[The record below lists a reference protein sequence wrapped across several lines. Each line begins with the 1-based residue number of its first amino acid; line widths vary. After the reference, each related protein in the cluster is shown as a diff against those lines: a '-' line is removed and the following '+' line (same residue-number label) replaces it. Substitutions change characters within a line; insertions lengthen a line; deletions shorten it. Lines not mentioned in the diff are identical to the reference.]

1 MGKQSKILAVLCGLI
16 VILLV
21 GSYALIQ
28 MTDKAKANQ
37 TETVEPEQEKQSEPE
52 KEPEPEKE
60 VVPESKTGLM
70 IGFDQ
75 SNKLT
80 DVLMVG
86 RVDTEQ
92 NKIKVI
98 SVPRDF
104 YIDFS
109 QEPFK
114 SIKKANPNIQ
124 IAHCRINEIY
134 INMGAKEEGLQVL
147 KQVIEALTGLTIDY
161 MATINVSGFKEVVD
175 IVGGVEFDVPERMYK
190 MDPYQNPPLRIDLQP
205 GLQLLNGEQAQGL
218 VRFRGYKMGDFQRIK
233 VQQSFITA
241 LFHKI
246 TASSTEQMTS
256 LVKQVFTMFKAD
268 FGIVVIMDYLN
279 YFLDKDIA
287 HVMDTDN
294 MITLEGYNDN
304 VNGAAILRFDV
315 EKNRE
320 KVKQLLTGEA
330 AETEKDAEKAADEP
344 KTNELKK
351 ADGQKD
357 SADRNKTEE
366 KQQEK
371 K

>member
-1 MGKQSKILAVLCGLI
+1 MGKQSKILAMLCCMI
-16 VILLV
+16 VILLA
-21 GSYALIQ
+21 GSYVVIQ
-28 MTDKAKANQ
+28 MTEKAK
-37 TETVEPEQEKQSEPE
+37 TEKTENNKTEQEQPE
-52 KEPEPEKE
+52 KEPEKVPEPEKE
-60 VVPESKTGLM
+60 IVPESKTGLM
-70 IGFDQ
+70 VGFDQ

-114 SIKKANPNIQ
+114 SIKKANPDIK

-134 INMGAKEEGLQVL
+134 INMGAKEEGLQTL

-190 MDPYQNPPLRIDLQP
+190 MDPYQNPPLRIDLKP
-205 GLQLLNGEQAQGL
+205 GLQLLDGEKAQGL

-256 LVKQVFTMFKAD
+256 LIRQVFKMFKAD

-287 HVMDTDN
+287 HVMSTDN
-294 MITLEGYNDN
+294 MITLEGYADS
-304 VNGAAILRFDV
+304 VNGASILRFDI
-315 EKNRE
+315 EKNHEQVQELLAE
-320 KVKQLLTGEA
+320 KP
-330 AETEKDAEKAADEP
+330 AETENNSEQAAP
-344 KTNELKK
+344 KSGEQIKT
-351 ADGQKD
+351 DGQKD
-357 SADRNKTEE
+357 TAGQDQAEE
-366 KQQEK
+366 KQ
-371 K
+371 

>member
-1 MGKQSKILAVLCGLI
+1 MGKQSKILAILCGLI
-16 VILLV
+16 VVLLV

-28 MTDKAKANQ
+28 MTEKAKADQMAKQEQKQQ
-37 TETVEPEQEKQSEPE
+37 TEPE

-75 SNKLT
+75 SNNLT

-114 SIKKANPNIQ
+114 SIKKANPNIK
-124 IAHCRINEIY
+124 IGHCRINEIY
-134 INMGAKEEGLQVL
+134 INMGAKEEGLQTL
-147 KQVIEALTGLTIDY
+147 KQVIEAVTGLTIDY
-161 MATINVSGFKEVVD
+161 MATINVNGFKEVVD

-190 MDPYQNPPLRIDLQP
+190 MDPYQNPPLRIDLKP
-205 GLQLLNGEQAQGL
+205 GLQLLDGEKAQGL

-241 LFHKI
+241 LFRKI
-246 TASSTEQMTS
+246 VSSSPEQMTS

-279 YFLDKDIA
+279 YFLDKDIT
-287 HVMDTDN
+287 HVLDTDN

-315 EKNRE
+315 EKNKE
-320 KVKQLLTGEA
+320 KVQQLLNGTLP
-330 AETEKDAEKAADEP
+330 ETEKSTEKAADESKATKSE
-344 KTNELKK
+344 KT
-351 ADGQKD
+351 DGQKD
-357 SADRNKTEE
+357 STKQNKAEE
-366 KQQEK
+366 KQQDK